1 MPGRVGMVSGLFFGL
16 AFGMAGIGAAVL
28 GQLIDYTSI
37 DFVYRVCAFLPVIG
51 LFTVFLPDVAAAG
64 SSKPARA

>member
-1 MPGRVGMVSGLFFGL
+1 
-16 AFGMAGIGAAVL
+16 MAGIGAAVL
-28 GQLIDYTSI
+28 GQLIDFTSI